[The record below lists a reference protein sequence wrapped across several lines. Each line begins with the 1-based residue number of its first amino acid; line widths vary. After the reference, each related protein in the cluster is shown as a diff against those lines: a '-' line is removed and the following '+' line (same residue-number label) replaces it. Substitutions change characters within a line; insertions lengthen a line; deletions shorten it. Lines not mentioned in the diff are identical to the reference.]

1 LEHKISLNKED
12 FSSLN
17 KPNKGGAFGK
27 IFSFSREDKEKG
39 TNAKKDASDMGRDD
53 WSKKQNRLDKKLV
66 SSLNTK
72 KIPSFRQLKYISH
85 YLSKKERIVS
95 QIALL
100 VFVVSL
106 LFVLVRIY
114 QYVTVAIPK
123 PGGEY
128 TEALVGTP
136 KYINPILSQ
145 TNDTDMDL
153 TRLTFSG
160 LMKVSPDQEL
170 VEDLAERYEI
180 SENQKTYTFYLRKDI
195 KFHDGENLTADDV
208 IFTFESIL
216 DPEFNSPLYLN
227 FKGVGIERV
236 DDYTIR
242 FNLQEPFIPFS
253 SSLTFGILPAH
264 IWQEVPPE
272 NALLADFNL
281 RPIGSGPYQFK
292 SLVKDKNGNI
302 KSYELVRNDNYYAHI
317 PYIEKLYFKFYP
329 DLNSALEAIENKK
342 VDGISFVPNDKK
354 EEVEKRNGKV
364 NYQALRLPQYTAIFF
379 NQENK
384 LLKTREV
391 REALALSINKEEI
404 IQEALSGEGEIINGP
419 ILPGY
424 IGYNPEIKK
433 YQFDLEA
440 AKKEL
445 EDAGWVYPQTAEGEP
460 PAQVRVKGEAELAF
474 AISTIDQQEYLKTV
488 EIIKEAWQTIG
499 VRVET
504 KIYSTKDIQK
514 KVIKPRAYEA
524 LLFGEIIG
532 IDPDPYPFWHSSQ
545 SRDPGLNLAVFYNK
559 DIDQLLE
566 EARKT
571 NDEEQR
577 RMKYLHFQNILAD
590 EIPAIF
596 LYNPIYTYGL
606 NNKIKG
612 REGKYI
618 TVPSNRFSGIENWY
632 INTKRV
638 WK

>member
-1 LEHKISLNKED
+1 
-12 FSSLN
+12 
-17 KPNKGGAFGK
+17 
-27 IFSFSREDKEKG
+27 
-39 TNAKKDASDMGRDD
+39 
-53 WSKKQNRLDKKLV
+53 
-66 SSLNTK
+66 
-72 KIPSFRQLKYISH
+72 
-85 YLSKKERIVS
+85 
-95 QIALL
+95 
-100 VFVVSL
+100 
-106 LFVLVRIY
+106 
-114 QYVTVAIPK
+114 
-123 PGGEY
+123 
-128 TEALVGTP
+128 
-136 KYINPILSQ
+136 
-145 TNDTDMDL
+145 
-153 TRLTFSG
+153 
-160 LMKVSPDQEL
+160 
-170 VEDLAERYEI
+170 
-180 SENQKTYTFYLRKDI
+180 
-195 KFHDGENLTADDV
+195 
-208 IFTFESIL
+208 
-216 DPEFNSPLYLN
+216 
-227 FKGVGIERV
+227 
-236 DDYTIR
+236 
-242 FNLQEPFIPFS
+242 
-253 SSLTFGILPAH
+253 
-264 IWQEVPPE
+264 
-272 NALLADFNL
+272 
-281 RPIGSGPYQFK
+281 
-292 SLVKDKNGNI
+292 
-302 KSYELVRNDNYYAHI
+302 
-317 PYIEKLYFKFYP
+317 
-329 DLNSALEAIENKK
+329 
-342 VDGISFVPNDKK
+342 
-354 EEVEKRNGKV
+354 
-364 NYQALRLPQYTAIFF
+364 
-379 NQENK
+379 
-384 LLKTREV
+384 
-391 REALALSINKEEI
+391 LSINKEEI

-532 IDPDPYPFWHSSQ
+532 TDPDPYPFWHSSQ

-596 LYNPIYTYGL
+596 LYNSIYTYGL